1 VKPLDGV
8 RVLDLSRL
16 VPGPFA
22 TLVLRDLGAM
32 VDKLEDTGPGDYLR
46 HLTPE
51 RAGASVAFHLLNRGK
66 RCARLDLRSAP
77 GRGALE
83 RMLPRYDVLLEQFRP
98 GALERVDVALGH
110 DALRARHPRLIVCAL
125 TGFGQTGPLASR
137 AGHDLGYLARSGL
150 LAWQGP
156 ANGPPQ
162 VPGCQIADMAGALWC
177 VIAILGALRERE
189 RTGCGCVLDVAM
201 TDGVVPFAP
210 LSLGAALHGAAAAR
224 GSELLTG
231 GVACYGTYVS
241 RDGFPVT
248 LAALEP
254 KFWSSF
260 CAAVGMPAD
269 PDALR
274 PGPHQPALREALVAV
289 FAARTRAEWQ
299 ELAAS
304 HDCCLEVV
312 PQPDELL
319 AEPQLVARRIW
330 QELPT
335 DDGPIHA
342 FRTPVTPRDAELGR
356 APRSGEH
363 TREMLRE
370 AGLSEAEID
379 ELCAS
384 GAAAEG

>member
-1 VKPLDGV
+1 M
-8 RVLDLSRL
+8 LDLSRL

-22 TLVLRDLGAM
+22 TLVLSDLGAV

-66 RCARLDLRSAP
+66 RCARLDLRSVP
-77 GRGALE
+77 GRQAFE

-98 GALERVDVALGH
+98 GALAHLDLALGH
-110 DALRARHPRLIVCAL
+110 EALRARHPRLIVCAL

-137 AGHDLGYLARSGL
+137 AGHDLGYLARAGL
-150 LAWQGP
+150 LGWQGP
-156 ANGPPQ
+156 PGGPPQ
-162 VPGCQIADMAGALWC
+162 VPGCQVADMAGALWC

-189 RTGCGCVLDVAM
+189 RTGRGCVLDVAM

-210 LSLGAALHGAAAAR
+210 LSLGAALHGVPVQR
-224 GSELLTG
+224 GDELLTG
-231 GVACYGTYVS
+231 GVACYGTYQS
-241 RDGFPVT
+241 SDGFPVA
-248 LAALEP
+248 LCALEP

-260 CAAVGMPAD
+260 CAATGLAAD

-274 PGPHQPALREALVAV
+274 PGPHQAALRQRLGAL

-299 ELAAS
+299 ELAAK

-312 PQPDELL
+312 PRPDELL
-319 AEPQLVARRIW
+319 ADPQLTARGVW
-330 QELPT
+330 QELAT
-335 DDGPIHA
+335 DDGPVHA
-342 FRTPVTPRDAELGR
+342 FRTPVTARDAELGH

-363 TREMLRE
+363 TREILRE
-370 AGLSEAEID
+370 AGLSDAEID

-384 GAAAEG
+384 GAAAER